1 VVTVRV
7 WKPAC
12 WSRLSF
18 CGEAVVA
25 VVLVLEHPVTKVK
38 VATAHRILVSVNSFF
53 IGLFGLIAGFV
64 FNFRSR

>member
-1 VVTVRV
+1 MV

-18 CGEAVVA
+18 CGEALV
-25 VVLVLEHPVTKVK
+25 VVLVLAHPVTKVK

-53 IGLFGLIAGFV
+53 IDLFGLIAVFV
-64 FNFRSR
+64 FNFGSR

>member
-1 VVTVRV
+1 MV

-12 WSRLSF
+12 WSRLSL
-18 CGEAVVA
+18 CGDAVV

-53 IGLFGLIAGFV
+53 IDLFGLIAVFV
-64 FNFRSR
+64 FNFGSR

>member
-1 VVTVRV
+1 MV

-18 CGEAVVA
+18 CGEAVV
-25 VVLVLEHPVTKVK
+25 VVLVLVLVHPVTKVK
-38 VATAHRILVSVNSFF
+38 VAPAHRILVSVNSFF

-64 FNFRSR
+64 LNFASR

>member
-1 VVTVRV
+1 MV

-18 CGEAVVA
+18 CGEALA
-25 VVLVLEHPVTKVK
+25 VVVLAHPVTKVK

-64 FNFRSR
+64 LNFGSR